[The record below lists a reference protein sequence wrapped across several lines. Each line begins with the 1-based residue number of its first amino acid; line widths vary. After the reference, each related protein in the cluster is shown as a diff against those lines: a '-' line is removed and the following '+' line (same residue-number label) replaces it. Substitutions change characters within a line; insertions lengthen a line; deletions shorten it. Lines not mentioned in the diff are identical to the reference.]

1 MVELISDKEVKKA
14 QQELIALHKRC
25 LLNYLIQKDL
35 SAKNR
40 RRFFIV
46 YDYYITTSN
55 IREYFPK
62 PLDLFVKLLI
72 LGRLEE
78 IKDFKKCTKKALRA
92 SKKGRNIKYV

>member
-14 QQELIALHKRC
+14 LQELIALHKRC

-40 RRFFIV
+40 RRFFKL
-46 YDYYITTSN
+46 YDYYITTAN

-62 PLDLFVKLLI
+62 PLDLFVKLLVTD
-72 LGRLEE
+72 RLVE
-78 IKDFKKCTKKALRA
+78 IKNFKKYTKKALRA
-92 SKKGRNIKYV
+92 SKKGRKIKYV